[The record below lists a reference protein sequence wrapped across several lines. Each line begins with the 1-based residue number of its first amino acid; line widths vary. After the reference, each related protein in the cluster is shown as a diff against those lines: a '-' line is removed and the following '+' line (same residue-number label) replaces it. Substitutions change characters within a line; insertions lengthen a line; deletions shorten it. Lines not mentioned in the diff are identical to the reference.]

1 MRAAVLLLLGI
12 LAGPAAAAESYPG
25 RTVEIVVPYGPG
37 GTGDIIARQL
47 ARKFEEQFGKAFIVV
62 NKPGGA
68 GILGASSVARAQ
80 ADGHSLLLGY
90 TLEIAIAP
98 FLGAT
103 GYETSSFEPIAI
115 AGETPLLLIGRKTLA
130 ANTMR
135 ELIEVLRS
143 SPQPFTYAGTGRGA
157 PSHLAGEL
165 LKRQAKLDI
174 RQVPYRGGAQAVAD
188 VLGGHVDIYFSG
200 MPPAVPLVR
209 NGDIKAFAVTG
220 ERRSSALPDVP
231 TMTESGFASFDLS
244 GWFALFAPKGTPA
257 GVLEQLRAATRSALS
272 DKSVQETLNQNGVDV
287 RPNPTERVRE
297 FIDAESGKYRNLIA
311 ELGIEAEK

>member
-1 MRAAVLLLLGI
+1 MRAAVLLLLGL
-12 LAGPAAAAESYPG
+12 LAGPAVAADNYPG

-37 GTGDIIARQL
+37 GTGDVIARQL
-47 ARKFEEQFGKAFIVV
+47 AKKFEERFGKAFIVV

-68 GILGASSVARAQ
+68 GIMGAASVARAQ
-80 ADGHSLLLGY
+80 ADGHTLLLGY
-90 TLEIAIAP
+90 VLEVAIAP
-98 FLGAT
+98 YLGAT

-115 AGETPLLLIGRKTLA
+115 AGETPLLLVGRKTLA
-130 ANTMR
+130 ANTMS
-135 ELIEVLRS
+135 ELIETLRS
-143 SPQPFTYAGTGRGA
+143 KPQQFTYAGTGRGA
-157 PSHLAGEL
+157 PSHIAGEL

-220 ERRSSALPDVP
+220 ERRADTLPDVP
-231 TMTESGFASFDLS
+231 TMKESGFANFDLS

-257 GVLEQLRAATRSALS
+257 AVLDQLRAATLAALA
-272 DKSVQETLNQNGVDV
+272 DRNVLEALNQNGVEV
-287 RPNPTERVRE
+287 RANPTERVQE
-297 FIDAESGKYRNLIA
+297 FIGAESGKYRNLIA